1 MTTVSQ
7 LIAKAREGTATS
19 KELGILCGIR
29 SIRFTG
35 TEGVTYMP
43 EHFFTLGEWRKM
55 SNEGE
60 EVSLEEA
67 IKVVP
72 ELSFLNEEE

>member
-1 MTTVSQ
+1 MTTVSK
-7 LIAKAREGTATS
+7 LIAKAREGTATN

-29 SIRFTG
+29 SIRFND

-43 EHFFTLGEWRKM
+43 EHFFTLKEWRNM
-55 SNEGE
+55 SEQGE

-67 IKVVP
+67 IQIVP
-72 ELSFLNEEE
+72 ELSFLNDEE